1 MMSEP
6 TRGEPMLGENDLRAL
21 LADRA
26 AHAPEPGGRLAAVDR
41 RVAAIRR
48 RRVAAVGGALALLV
62 GATVAGPIVLHRL
75 DSAPATPPAHVIDH
89 LPQYTGGSRLVA
101 YVTLAPGQTRATLT
115 FTGTWESSLS
125 FARACPG
132 ADARPDVTV
141 TFSGPS
147 GTSSIGRCQLP
158 EETVGPQ
165 LLNANG
171 LLQPGAGSRVT
182 VSVAAN
188 SPVAVEAGIYQSV
201 PFPEYPHEPRPSV
214 VTPPS
219 YDPGEHD
226 TRIDTQLILRPD
238 PAQPNTTM
246 TRTFTVTGMLG
257 YVLRCTAPGVL
268 HLSINGVDLGERRCD
283 TYGLDPAAPGLNSF
297 TDNIANG
304 PPDTR
309 PITRTY
315 TVRLVSTYFTD
326 PAWLFVAGPYVYP
339 R

>member
-1 MMSEP
+1 ML
-6 TRGEPMLGENDLRAL
+6 EPMRGGPMRDEDDLRAL

-26 AHAPEPGGRLAAVDR
+26 AYPPEPAGRLAAIDR

-48 RRVAAVGGALALLV
+48 RRVTALAGALAVLV
-62 GATVAGPIVLHRL
+62 GAALAGPTVLHRL
-75 DSAPATPPAHVIDH
+75 NSAPATPPAHVIDH
-89 LPQYTGGSRLVA
+89 LPEYTGGSRLVA
-101 YVTLAPGQTRATLT
+101 RVTLAPGQTRATLQY
-115 FTGTWESSLS
+115 TGTSGASLF

-132 ADARPDVTV
+132 AGARPDVGV
-141 TFSGPS
+141 GFSGP
-147 GTSSIGRCQLP
+147 GGSSAIGSCQTP
-158 EETVGPQ
+158 EETVGPR

-171 LLQPGAGSRVT
+171 FRTGGRIQVT
-182 VSVAAN
+182 VTVGAS
-188 SPVAVEAGIYQSV
+188 SPVEVEAGIYQAV
-201 PFPEYPHEPRPSV
+201 PFPEYPHQPRPPV

-219 YDPGEHD
+219 YDPGDGD
-226 TRIDTQLILRPD
+226 TRIDTQLTLRPD
-238 PAQPNTTM
+238 PARLNTTV

-283 TYGLDPAAPGLNSF
+283 TYGLDPGAPGLNSF
-297 TDNIANG
+297 INNTVNG